1 MTSYIPQPAIS
12 PSLEEV
18 TRLLLGDGASS
29 PSQGNTIPV
38 YVTVPADLITPVMA
52 YLRLTNGAD
61 KSNRGFLCE
70 SITGGEKIGRYSFVG
85 ASEYRRQRPSIFIG
99 TH

>member
-1 MTSYIPQPAIS
+1 MPLQYIPQPAIT

-18 TRLLLGDGASS
+18 TRLLVGDGPSS
-29 PSQGNTIPV
+29 PPQGNTVPV

-61 KSNRGFLCE
+61 KSKRGFLCE

-85 ASEYRRQRPSIFIG
+85 ASECK
-99 TH
+99 